1 MQAYERLLDR
11 AEGWGFNRNS
21 LRQHLR
27 TALAVCLSIAV
38 ASALGLEHPQW
49 SGMTVWA
56 ASQPLRG
63 QMLEKSLFR
72 VLGTAVGVLA
82 GVLLLQA
89 AQGDLLWLVTGLALW
104 LGLCVG
110 LGNLQRSFVS
120 YGTMLAGYSAA
131 MVALLDVGHPELA
144 WSLGGDRL
152 LTALTGVLVAIA
164 VGWLFT
170 PEGTSLPGEDK
181 VRLLCAHLLRD
192 LAQAAQQQGPGALS
206 SRQVA
211 ERLSAMAIIEESLDA
226 HGAGSLR
233 SREAVRALR
242 RLMYAQISALL
253 WLRNTLQRGAAAPL
267 APEQARLVA
276 EALTRAAQALETQ
289 PSAENAVAAIAQ
301 ASRAAQGW
309 GKAPESLAN
318 LSIALQAHLMLSA
331 HADLPSHHKA
341 HQLPVVLHSDWLGA
355 RRAMLRAFGAMFVA
369 GVIWVLTGW
378 SGGAYM
384 LLGLSVMIT
393 VFSGFEDP
401 VRTMRYATI
410 GQAYGLL
417 IALACQWLV
426 WPLAHSQAQMVVMM
440 FPSVF
445 IGALVFSHRR
455 TMLSGYDCNMVLLL
469 LLTPHFPYTDR
480 FAHSLYLGLAVLTGP
495 LVAWAAYRFILPV
508 TAQGRLQGLRSTM
521 VQELQEMAATASQ
534 ALEVRIWRARL
545 YHRLLRLVRGC
556 EKVSPQA
563 AQEAAEQGLA
573 AMRVGIAVVALHR
586 LSNESTLGESASR
599 SVRTALQRLQ
609 HLGNHPERGI
619 PSLRTSA
626 QRVQDD
632 YPELA
637 QQLREAADALQQH
650 QRFFSLAG

>member
-276 EALTRAAQALETQ
+276 EALTRARR
-289 PSAENAVAAIAQ
+289 P
-301 ASRAAQGW
+301 
-309 GKAPESLAN
+309 
-318 LSIALQAHLMLSA
+318 
-331 HADLPSHHKA
+331 DLWDKRKP
-341 HQLPVVLHSDWLGA
+341 
-355 RRAMLRAFGAMFVA
+355 
-369 GVIWVLTGW
+369 
-378 SGGAYM
+378 
-384 LLGLSVMIT
+384 
-393 VFSGFEDP
+393 
-401 VRTMRYATI
+401 
-410 GQAYGLL
+410 
-417 IALACQWLV
+417 
-426 WPLAHSQAQMVVMM
+426 
-440 FPSVF
+440 
-445 IGALVFSHRR
+445 
-455 TMLSGYDCNMVLLL
+455 
-469 LLTPHFPYTDR
+469 
-480 FAHSLYLGLAVLTGP
+480 
-495 LVAWAAYRFILPV
+495 
-508 TAQGRLQGLRSTM
+508 
-521 VQELQEMAATASQ
+521 
-534 ALEVRIWRARL
+534 
-545 YHRLLRLVRGC
+545 
-556 EKVSPQA
+556 
-563 AQEAAEQGLA
+563 
-573 AMRVGIAVVALHR
+573 
-586 LSNESTLGESASR
+586 
-599 SVRTALQRLQ
+599 
-609 HLGNHPERGI
+609 
-619 PSLRTSA
+619 
-626 QRVQDD
+626 
-632 YPELA
+632 
-637 QQLREAADALQQH
+637 
-650 QRFFSLAG
+650 